1 MHTRGYSCLS
11 IGALIVGA
19 LASGCGIGAESE
31 EPESVGSSQ
40 EAIRSAPQDL
50 CEFTVYSRDRSELRD
65 RSSSSGGFVGSRTAV
80 QLGSSGRVTGH
91 VRSGGTVLLSSQ
103 SRVEGNVTAAGAITR
118 QGGVVVTGT
127 LTANTPVTTFTIP
140 SKVVTAGASDI
151 NVANGQ
157 TRTLAPG
164 NYRDVHAFG
173 GGTISLRAGTYN
185 IRSLVLESSSARL
198 NLDVTAGPINVNAQ
212 GQLRF
217 GDSTRM
223 NLVGSTNPR
232 LVNFYTSSTAQVSIG
247 TGVNFFGVVTAPN
260 AEIIAASRTNVR
272 GSLFGRTVTM
282 DTDDTISGACECG
295 NGVLDNATEQCD
307 DGNANNNDGCTT
319 ECKLAVCGDG
329 VVQTGVEQCD
339 DGNANN
345 NDGCTNACTLHP
357 VRRNFATLTQAERD
371 RFIQAIVVADSQ
383 FFYTD
388 GVSYWDKEDQ
398 IHQATH
404 VHGGPAFVTW
414 HRELV
419 NRFEKTL
426 QKIDPTVALHYWDWS
441 TDPLAS
447 SNGQG
452 GFVNFFTSA
461 HFGSSSGRAGAP
473 FDLLD
478 NGGVFAGSRDET
490 GDPRD
495 APQEITRSVT
505 CGVQSPSDSDAAI
518 IASSDGLPQ
527 DQEWTTFR
535 ERLEGVHNG
544 RHGCIGGTLGNA
556 HASFEDPFVYM
567 LHSNMDRIWAMW
579 QLVPGKAYR
588 LDPAQVYGVE
598 TTDPTLT
605 EVMEPWAGAAAMTP
619 WDPADPNNEVVQK
632 NALDPSVVRPPLYD
646 TLP

>member
-1 MHTRGYSCLS
+1 MQTRGYVYPFIST
-11 IGALIVGA
+11 LIVGA
-19 LASGCGIGAESE
+19 LTSACGTDAEPGATET
-31 EPESVGSSQ
+31 VGSAQ
-40 EAIRSAPQDL
+40 QAIRSVPQDL
-50 CEFTVYSRDRSELRD
+50 CEFTVYSRDRSDLRD
-65 RSSSSGGFVGSRTAV
+65 RTTSSGGFVGSAAAV
-80 QLGSSGRVTGH
+80 ELGSKGRVVGH
-91 VRSGGTVLLSSQ
+91 IRSGGTVLLRSE
-103 SRVEGNVTAAGAITR
+103 SRVEGNVTAAGAITP
-118 QGGVVVTGT
+118 QGGIVVTGT
-127 LTANTPVTTFTIP
+127 TAGNTPVAALTIP
-140 SKVVTAGASDI
+140 TKAVTPGTLDV

-157 TRTLAPG
+157 TRVLAPG

-173 GGTISLRAGTYN
+173 GGTINLRAGTYN

-198 NLDVTAGPINVNAQ
+198 RLDVTAGPINVNAQ

-223 NLVGSTNPR
+223 DLVGSTNPR
-232 LVNFYTSSTAQVSIG
+232 LVSFYTNSSTQVTIG
-247 TGVNFFGVVTAPN
+247 TAVNFFGVVTAPN

-272 GSLFGRTVTM
+272 GSLFGRQVTLEA
-282 DTDDTISGACECG
+282 DDTISGACECG
-295 NGVLDNATEQCD
+295 NGVMDNATEQCD
-307 DGNANNNDGCTT
+307 DGNTSNNDACTT
-319 ECKLAVCGDG
+319 ECKTAVCGDG
-329 VVQTGVEQCD
+329 LLRTGVEQCD
-339 DGNANN
+339 DGNTNN
-345 NDGCTNACTLHP
+345 NDGCTSTCTLRP

-371 RFIQAIVVADSQ
+371 RLIDTIVKADAQ
-383 FFYTD
+383 FFYAD

-398 IHQATH
+398 IHQSTH

-414 HRELV
+414 HRELI
-419 NRFEKTL
+419 NRFEQTL

-473 FDLLD
+473 FQFLD
-478 NGGVFAGSRDET
+478 NGGVFLGSRDET

-495 APQEITRSVT
+495 PPQEITRSVT
-505 CGVQSPSDSDAAI
+505 CGVQTPSDSDAAI

-527 DQEWTTFR
+527 DQEWTAFR

-588 LDPAQVYGVE
+588 LDPAQIYGTE
-598 TTDPTLT
+598 TTAP
-605 EVMEPWAGAAAMTP
+605 EIVEMMEPWAGGAAMTP

-632 NALDPSVVRPPLYD
+632 NALHPTVVQPPLYD